1 MDDDDDDATRT
12 HKALVGDIVRRSLV
26 IGLSF
31 VATAAVTRVVSK
43 RLAGLDSRHSGPSL
57 RPFTQRYD
65 GHTLSSSQLAQVE
78 AGNKVLISARE
89 MNAGGG
95 RGSAVCDIAA
105 PPNLVWK
112 TILAFE
118 RYPGR
123 LAQCKAAHVYDRRKM
138 SFTAESIKVHMI
150 LDGIIKDFNC
160 YYDHTWRPDQ
170 NVLTWTLDP
179 MRKSDFVDVQGQWCV
194 DKHPTKSDW
203 SRVWYSAD
211 VKLPPWLPR
220 LVIVHLCKTSGNK
233 ALTFCKRDAEA
244 QYANR
249 RDTRGLRNWIK
260 LRGGGLT
267 LPAATLCSKTLLL
280 TNTNT
285 LPRALLSW
293 RPHL

>member
-1 MDDDDDDATRT
+1 MDDDDHAHTT
-12 HKALVGDIVRRSLV
+12 HGAVVRDLVRRSLV
-26 IGLSF
+26 IGLSI
-31 VATAAVTRVVSK
+31 VATVAVTRAVSK
-43 RLAGLDSRHSGPSL
+43 RLARLDGGDTRPSL
-57 RPFTQRYD
+57 RPFAQRYD
-65 GHTLSSSQLAQVE
+65 GHVLSSSQLAQIE

-89 MNAGGG
+89 LNAGGG

-105 PPNLVWK
+105 PPTLVWK
-112 TILAFE
+112 TILDFE

-123 LAQCKAAHVYDRRKM
+123 LAQCKSARVYDRRKI
-138 SFTAESIKVHMI
+138 SFAAESIKVHMV

-179 MRKSDFVDVQGQWCV
+179 THKSDFVDVQGQWCV

-244 QYANR
+244 RYANR
-249 RDTRGLRNWIK
+249 RDSRGLRSWVK
-260 LRGGGLT
+260 LRGGGRALH
-267 LPAATLCSKTLLL
+267 AATLFSKRRL
-280 TNTNT
+280 
-285 LPRALLSW
+285 LPRTATPLPRTL
-293 RPHL
+293 R